1 MSLFHISQGF
11 TDGDEMYK
19 SVWQQQ
25 EVKGKMFQ
33 SVLGRQTMPSV
44 IAEGTKSSISSE
56 LPLVKRVLLFVT
68 CVIEKKK
75 IVYCCSKFTFPCPIR
90 YFLIWIAQSGAN
102 PACSVTFLA
111 AVFVFCGPLTVC
123 VLHCWHRT
131 VSAYAGLSTVQTAAC
146 WVPLYIGYSAGVLGQ
161 SSRAWLNTTWSQLPA
176 GHIIQMHSEQ

>member
-1 MSLFHISQGF
+1 MFHSGCIEYSKAGPAHREQKWFRWFQMSLFHISQGF

-90 YFLIWIAQSGAN
+90 YFLIWVAQSGAN
-102 PACSVTFLA
+102 PACSVNFWQLYLFSVA
-111 AVFVFCGPLTVC
+111 RWQYAFSIVDI
-123 VLHCWHRT
+123 VLFQPMLDFPQCRLPH
-131 VSAYAGLSTVQTAAC
+131 AGFPC
-146 WVPLYIGYSAGVLGQ
+146 I
-161 SSRAWLNTTWSQLPA
+161 
-176 GHIIQMHSEQ
+176 